1 MKKSYS
7 AVEYLAML
15 DAVVGDFLAFFE
27 GGKDYSRVIYTDWTA
42 KDVLGHVLMWHESFA
57 RNVEDIVGD
66 RKPNPLKGSLAEV
79 NERGVSEM
87 KSYTIEELQSRMR
100 EAQKSIRKNIFSE
113 KVGLIPYKK
122 GSRDYTGEEHLEVVQ
137 RHIKGHLADLESA
150 YSEKE
155 GK

>member
-1 MKKSYS
+1 MKKGYS

-15 DAVVGDFLAFFE
+15 DSIVCEFLTFFE
-27 GGKDYSRVIYTDWTA
+27 GGRDYSKVVYTDWTA
-42 KDVLGHVLMWHESFA
+42 KDVLSHVLMWHASFA

-66 RKPNPLKGSLAEV
+66 RKPSPLKGSLAEV
-79 NERGVSEM
+79 NEKGVSAM

-150 YSEKE
+150 YSK
-155 GK
+155 KKAK